1 MTEQAHWRVDVLRA
15 LFILWV
21 LMGVLLASARVLPV
35 LPDAGVI
42 AICLLLAVP
51 LAWLGFLRRR
61 LRRGALLTVALS
73 PKSPWQR
80 RLRGGAPML
89 LGQCLIAA
97 LLAWWLVLGLV
108 RLDARSFW
116 LLLIALMP
124 LWVLLHHAL
133 QRRFAVHVNRRF
145 LRMVTDRVAG
155 VLLGVVLLIALLALS
170 FHRPV
175 PALSGLSIEG
185 ALAAY
190 TAEVTA
196 DSAVLE
202 IGLVVAAAVEAL
214 PQWFAQNLAVVL
226 PGTGWQVLTW
236 TLVLLRE
243 WLVVWPLLL
252 LVQAVHGWLD
262 RPRPEPTG
270 VARSE

>member
-124 LWVLLHHAL
+124 LWVLLHRAL